1 MTNERGSRS
10 PGATD
15 AAGAMTIRY
24 REATSADAPAMTRCR
39 ATDHAAG
46 PADPRMAAYLDGRHH
61 PQQALAPRTAFV
73 ALAGDDVVGY
83 IAGHATT
90 RYGCSGEVQYLYVVP
105 SQRRAGVAQR
115 LLREM
120 ATWFSAKGIRRVC
133 VNADVDSPGAV
144 PFYLAQGAT
153 AINQYWYQWDDITTL
168 AHPAAV
174 TPHPPQG

>member
-1 MTNERGSRS
+1 MTHARGTHV
-10 PGATD
+10 AD
-15 AAGAMTIRY
+15 AVTIHY
-24 REATSADAPAMTRCR
+24 REATRADVPAMTRCR
-39 ATDHAAG
+39 APDHAAG
-46 PADPRMAAYLDGRHH
+46 PADPRMAAYLEGRHH
-61 PQQALAPRTAFV
+61 PQQALAARTAFV

-105 SQRRAGVAQR
+105 SHRRARVALR

-120 ATWFSAKGIRRVC
+120 AAWFGANGIRRVC

-153 AINQYWYQWDDITTL
+153 AINPYWYQWDDITTL
-168 AHPAAV
+168 VPPAAV
-174 TPHPPQG
+174 TGDAPRG